1 MKLSLYRQWEDRR
14 KSKFGIRI
22 AIIVIYQII
31 VTNRL
36 DKLTWINVANWLCN
50 TFSGS
55 TAESANKA
63 FRV

>member
-1 MKLSLYRQWEDRR
+1 MGRQAGEQVWNQNCCY
-14 KSKFGIRI
+14 SNQ
-22 AIIVIYQII
+22 YQII

-36 DKLTWINVANWLCN
+36 DKLTWINVANWVCN

-63 FRV
+63 FNV

>member
-1 MKLSLYRQWEDRR
+1 MGRQAGEQVWNQNCYY
-14 KSKFGIRI
+14 SNQ
-22 AIIVIYQII
+22 YQII

-36 DKLTWINVANWLCN
+36 DKLTWINVANWVCN

-63 FRV
+63 FNV